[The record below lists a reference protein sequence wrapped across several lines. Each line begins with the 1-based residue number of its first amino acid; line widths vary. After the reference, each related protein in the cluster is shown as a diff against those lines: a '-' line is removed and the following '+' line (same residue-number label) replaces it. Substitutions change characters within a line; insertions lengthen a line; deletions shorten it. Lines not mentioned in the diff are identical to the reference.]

1 MTVGQWRDDAY
12 RMGISTSD
20 EDRAKRQAFKRASEY
35 LIGLEPPARQGV
47 ERPGVAG
54 AERRQ
59 MTGATTERRTQL
71 ANSLCANEQTNIPP

>member
-35 LIGLEPPARQGV
+35 LIGMEPPPVKVWNDQVWLVLRDGK
-47 ERPGVAG
+47 
-54 AERRQ
+54 
-59 MTGATTERRTQL
+59 
-71 ANSLCANEQTNIPP
+71 